1 MSLILA
7 LLVAWEFA
15 IGTYLLL
22 QRQVTRVILGLA
34 LLTHGAVLLLQVMGG
49 RAGKVP
55 LLGPGDS
62 AEGIAAPLPQAF
74 ALTAIVIGFASTSF
88 LLAMAYR
95 AWLGTGDDKV
105 RDDLEDRRIA
115 RQVTDTEGRFR
126 GESALDDEPGRD
138 DDPGDDDPGDD
149 GVEEVHDP

>member
-7 LLVAWEFA
+7 VLVAWEFTV
-15 IGTYLLL
+15 GTYLLL
-22 QRQVTRVILGLA
+22 QRSLTRVVLGLA
-34 LLTHGAVLLLQVMGG
+34 LASHGAVVMLQVVGG

-62 AEGIAAPLPQAF
+62 ADGIAAPLPQAF

-95 AWLGTGDDKV
+95 TWLGTGDDKV
-105 RDDLEDRRIA
+105 RDDIEDRLTAER
-115 RQVTDTEGRFR
+115 RTDTEGHVPDHDR
-126 GESALDDEPGRD
+126 P
-138 DDPGDDDPGDD
+138 DDPSD
-149 GVEEVHDP
+149 GQEPAG